1 MLVVLLILVGWMLVS
16 ALVLFAACSVSARF
30 THDQE
35 TEPHMGHAHSV
46 HAYGD

>member
-1 MLVVLLILVGWMLVS
+1 MLVVLVILIGWMLVS

-30 THDQE
+30 THEQE
-35 TEPHMGHAHSV
+35 TEAHMGRAHRA